1 MLDIFKMLHLH
12 ENYLWSRKMKM
23 DLDRHRHICILFAA
37 LFLCWLNLPSESR
50 LFYKITNDNL
60 SQQKYK
66 SIENK
71 FSSYSSLL
79 SYMFPR
85 CPDFSCNVK
94 NRTLGP
100 KTGQW
105 AQPHSIK
112 RRLFLKEL
120 GITALC
126 GTIFPLC
133 YSNRSTSE
141 EKNSNVW
148 HFHNSFTLL

>member
-1 MLDIFKMLHLH
+1 MLDILKMLHLQKK
-12 ENYLWSRKMKM
+12 YLWSRKMKM
-23 DLDRHRHICILFAA
+23 DLDCHRHICILFAA

-85 CPDFSCNVK
+85 CPDFSC
-94 NRTLGP
+94 
-100 KTGQW
+100 
-105 AQPHSIK
+105 
-112 RRLFLKEL
+112 
-120 GITALC
+120 
-126 GTIFPLC
+126 
-133 YSNRSTSE
+133 SE
-141 EKNSNVW
+141 EQNTWTRDRTKSATSLYKARAVFERTGGHRPVW
-148 HFHNSFTLL
+148 DDLPLVLLQQEHIGGGKLKCMTFS